1 MRKILYLTVII
12 LAAATAGK
20 AQYDAKAL
28 EILDQMSEKYTEMN
42 AYRADFTHSMTNETE
57 DINEEFKGEITVKG
71 EKFRLEMS
79 GQEIFNNGNTVWT
92 YLPEVNE
99 VNIDNFYPASDM
111 SPSKIYTAYKDGY
124 KYMYL
129 KDVVENGNTVQV
141 VDLVPEDKANQFYKI
156 RLKIDKNNNNLYSW
170 EIFDKA
176 GNKYLYHI
184 TNFVPDVDVNDSYF
198 EFDTKKHK
206 GVEVI
211 DLR

>member
-12 LAAATAGK
+12 LGLATAGK

-28 EILDQMSEKYTEMN
+28 EILDQMSEKYTKMN
-42 AYRADFTHSMTNETE
+42 AYRADFTHSMTNEAE

-71 EKFRLEMS
+71 EKFHLEMS
-79 GQEIFNNGNTVWT
+79 GQEIYSNGSTVWT

-99 VNIDNFYPASDM
+99 VNIDNYYPASDM

-129 KDVVENGNTVQV
+129 NDVTESGNKLSV
-141 VDLVPEDKANQFYKI
+141 VDLVPEDAGNQFFKI
-156 RLKIDKNNNNLYSW
+156 RLKINKANNNLHSW

-184 TNFVPDVDVNDSYF
+184 TNFTPNVDVSDSYF

>member
-1 MRKILYLTVII
+1 MRKLLYLTVII
-12 LAAATAGK
+12 LGVATAGK

-28 EILDQMSEKYTEMN
+28 EILDQMSEKYTKMN
-42 AYRADFTHSMTNETE
+42 AYKADFTHSMTNEAE
-57 DINEEFKGEITVKG
+57 NINEEFKGEITVKG
-71 EKFRLEMS
+71 EKFHLEMS
-79 GQEIFNNGNTVWT
+79 GQEIYSNGSTVWT

-99 VNIDNFYPASDM
+99 VNIDNYYPASDM

-129 KDVVENGNTVQV
+129 NDVTESGNKLSV
-141 VDLVPEDKANQFYKI
+141 VDLVPEDAGNQFYKI
-156 RLKIDKNNNNLYSW
+156 RLKINKVNNNLQSW

-184 TNFVPDVDVNDSYF
+184 TNFTPDVDVNDSYF

>member
-1 MRKILYLTVII
+1 MRKILYLIVII
-12 LAAATAGK
+12 LVATTAAK

-28 EILDQMSEKYTEMN
+28 EILDQMSEKYTGMS
-42 AYRADFTHSMTNETE
+42 AYKADFTHSMTNETE
-57 DINEEFKGEITVKG
+57 DINEKFEGKITVKG
-71 EKFRLEMS
+71 DKFRLLMS
-79 GQEIFNNGNTVWT
+79 GQEIYSNGSTVWT

-99 VNIDNFYPASDM
+99 VNIDNYYPASDM

-124 KYMYL
+124 KYLYIN
-129 KDVVENGNTVQV
+129 DVSEEGKSLSV
-141 VDLVPEDKANQFYKI
+141 VDLVPEDTGSQFFKI
-156 RLKIDKNNNNLYSW
+156 RLKINKSNKNLHSW

-184 TNFVPDVDVNDSYF
+184 TNFTPDVNVNDGHF
-198 EFDTKKHK
+198 EFDASKHK